1 MLTKEIGAGLVH
13 RARRMEDARG
23 RVRSG
28 QSPDRVRYA
37 AQCRREAFKY
47 LVMACGALK
56 GWPVTAQ
63 VGPEAVRGAHR
74 ILLASDG
81 PEIRRIL
88 PLVTAA
94 AQQYRIPSLHLAEAV
109 DALCVAEGRPQ
120 VYGTVEG
127 HPVADEARLRAKRA
141 ALGLPL
147 PAPRAGGAGGG
158 RARATRPADPAAPQ
172 AALGLDVLDGLLADL
187 PPVPALPRTVRRT
200 VDADADWACAYC
212 GGPAPAG
219 SREIEVR
226 TRVWRICRPCADCP
240 DTPEQRLLDMLRTKG
255 GVPEATALATAWLA
269 RHEGWKLPLRYEE
282 PRTRPNRRP
291 QPRWAHIPGA
301 AVSTLVLLAERHPAR
316 PTAGQPG
323 RPGKPGRLGRP
334 GPARRE
340 AAPVL
345 PAPTAAVVA
354 RHPGLLVSVKA
365 VALLALAPT
374 QPLTAK
380 EVGKALQLAPDTL
393 AAHGLAVGSAGEL
406 RGVFLDPPPWLLEFH
421 QRLAA
426 QRAANRARQ
435 CGAAVPE
442 QRAGGDEDGVAGKD
456 GVAGEDGQRA
466 REQEQDGR
474 QPPAPEQAGE
484 AGGVPGP
491 PHPEM
496 LVSGRAEQVLARP
509 HDAVLQPNVVAKSLQ
524 TAHATI
530 VKQRLRVR
538 TVGELAGVFHRPP
551 GWLLDFHRKLA
562 AERAANLLKQSGGV

>member
-1 MLTKEIGAGLVH
+1 MMVRVVTKEIGAGLVH
-13 RARRMEDARG
+13 WARRLEDARR
-23 RVRSG
+23 RVRTG

-74 ILLASDG
+74 ILLAADG

-141 ALGLPL
+141 ALGLP
-147 PAPRAGGAGGG
+147 PPGPGAGRSGERRAGAS
-158 RARATRPADPAAPQ
+158 RPGDAAAPQ
-172 AALGLDVLDGLLADL
+172 AALGLDVLDGLLAGL

-219 SREIEVR
+219 SAEIEVR
-226 TRVWRICRPCADCP
+226 TRVWRICQACARCP

-269 RHEGWKLPLRYEE
+269 RHEGWKLPLRYEG

-291 QPRWAHIPGA
+291 QPRWAHIPET

-316 PTAGQPG
+316 PAPGRGQPG
-323 RPGKPGRLGRP
+323 RPGRP
-334 GPARRE
+334 GA
-340 AAPVL
+340 AAPP
-345 PAPTAAVVA
+345 PAPAPAAAVVPP
-354 RHPGLLVSVKA
+354 HPGLLVSVKA
-365 VALLALAPT
+365 AALLALAPA
-374 QPLTAK
+374 QALTAK
-380 EVGKALQLAPDTL
+380 EVGTALQLAPDTL
-393 AAHGLAVGSAGEL
+393 AAHGLKVGSAGEL
-406 RGVFLDPPPWLLEFH
+406 RDVFLDPPPWLLEFH
-421 QRLAA
+421 RRLTA

-435 CGAAVPE
+435 CGAVVPE
-442 QRAGGDEDGVAGKD
+442 QRAGGDGPTAG
-456 GVAGEDGQRA
+456 A
-466 REQEQDGR
+466 
-474 QPPAPEQAGE
+474 EQAGE
-484 AGGVPGP
+484 AAAVPGP

-509 HDAVLQPNVVAKSLQ
+509 HGTALQPGTVAKALQ
-524 TAHATI
+524 TAHTTI
-530 VKQRLRVR
+530 VKQGLRVR
-538 TVGELAGVFHRPP
+538 TVGDLAGAFHRPP

-562 AERAANLLKQSGGV
+562 AERAANLLKQFGRSSSPAGPAAPGPPGESPG